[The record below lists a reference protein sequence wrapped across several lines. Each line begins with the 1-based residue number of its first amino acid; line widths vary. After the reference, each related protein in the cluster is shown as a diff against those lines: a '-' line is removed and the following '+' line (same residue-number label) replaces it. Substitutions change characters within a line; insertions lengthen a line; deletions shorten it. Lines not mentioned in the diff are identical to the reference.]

1 MIGKGSFEFPASCR
15 IHTFNEIL
23 AMKVISRFALPIC
36 LFFMMASCHHDA
48 DLSVEPPK
56 PPPPGPEFKCSH
68 DTIYF
73 YNSVLPVIL
82 SGCAKTGCHD
92 QASRKGDHVLDNYN
106 DISRLVRPFDPQSS
120 KLYVLLFSN
129 SEGRMPPKDPFSLDK
144 KSIIYWW
151 IKQGG
156 YNNRCDSTGCDSVN
170 VTYTLTINPILQGWC
185 VGCHGGSNPANGL
198 SLETYNEAVSCANS
212 GRLMGAIR
220 QEASFYAMPKGG
232 EKLSPCEIALFQ
244 KWINTGTP

>member
-1 MIGKGSFEFPASCR
+1 MNIAKMK
-15 IHTFNEIL
+15 IL
-23 AMKVISRFALPIC
+23 PVAGLLSMLI
-36 LFFMMASCHHDA
+36 LFLSSCHHDA

-56 PPPPGPEFKCSH
+56 PPPPGSEFKCSH

-92 QASRKGDHVLDNYN
+92 ASSQQGDHALDSYAN
-106 DISRLVRPFDPQSS
+106 ISQLVQPFDPQSS
-120 KLYVLLFSN
+120 KLYAVLFSN
-129 SEGRMPPKDPFSLDK
+129 SEGRMPPDAPFSLEQ

-156 YNNRCDSTGCDSVN
+156 FNNRCDSIGCDSVN
-170 VTYTLTINPILQGWC
+170 VTYALSISPIVQAWC
-185 VGCHGGSNPANGL
+185 VGCHGGSNPSNGL
-198 SLETYNEAVSCANS
+198 RLENYGEVVACAQSN
-212 GRLMGAIR
+212 RLMGSLR
-220 QEASFYAMPKGG
+220 QEAGFFPMPKGG
-232 EKLSPCEIALFQ
+232 QLSPCEVALFQ